1 MALRATCP
9 RVPGPNNEG
18 LATKCHGPSHS
29 CRVLN
34 VTRAPL
40 YQPTDGQLNHQRS
53 SEVEAEHNDTDVF
66 YFLHHLSFFCLSG
79 YNEGSPG
86 NLTGHGHH
94 CRGNSVHMKQK
105 SYRELIKLQCNR
117 DLNY

>member
-66 YFLHHLSFFCLSG
+66 YFLHHLSFLFIYQDIMKALLGSSLAMG
-79 YNEGSPG
+79 IIAEGIQS
-86 NLTGHGHH
+86 
-94 CRGNSVHMKQK
+94 
-105 SYRELIKLQCNR
+105 I
-117 DLNY
+117 